1 MRLNLN
7 KIIEVSGSQLPFI
20 CELDAQRMLFPSV
33 LSFVYPPQAQGLVKN
48 GAGAL
53 TLVGDISAEMV
64 RVCDRCTCEYHQE
77 KTLHV
82 EVELAAELQDE
93 ENPDIFP
100 IDPDGWLDLSDVL
113 ETCFILDMEARS
125 LCQPDCAGLCQTCGA
140 NLNLGKCG
148 CRAETDPRLAV
159 LGQLFDMD
167 E

>member
-7 KIIEVSGSQLPFI
+7 EIIEIPGSQVPFG
-20 CELDAQRMLFPSV
+20 CELDTGRLFLPSV
-33 LSFVYPPQAQGLVKN
+33 KSFVHPPKAEGFVKN
-48 GAGAL
+48 TAGAL

-64 RVCDRCTCEYHQE
+64 RICDRCTCEYHQ
-77 KTLHV
+77 KKVLPV
-82 EVELAAELQDE
+82 EAQLATELQDE

-100 IDPDGWLDLSDVL
+100 VDADGWLNLSDVL
-113 ETCFILDMEARS
+113 ETCFILDMEAKS
-125 LCQPDCAGLCQTCGA
+125 LCKPDCAGLCQTCGA

-159 LGQLFDMD
+159 LGQLLDMD